1 VITGATAAG
10 QHLTT
15 DRWLAIAIGF
25 ALTAALWWLYFD
37 EVARRSAEDFE
48 AAADQRG
55 RLGRD
60 AYTYLHIPIIAG
72 IIVAAVGLEL
82 VIAHPDTPLKAPEL
96 LALGAGPVLYLL
108 GHLGFRLRMI
118 GTLAP
123 KRIAAIAAIAVALL
137 TTSSSPSLVSL
148 TLVVAVL
155 GVLAVDETA
164 GRVRQHRLGT

>member
-1 VITGATAAG
+1 M
-10 QHLTT
+10 
-15 DRWLAIAIGF
+15 
-25 ALTAALWWLYFD
+25 
-37 EVARRSAEDFE
+37 
-48 AAADQRG
+48 
-55 RLGRD
+55 
-60 AYTYLHIPIIAG
+60 
-72 IIVAAVGLEL
+72 
-82 VIAHPDTPLKAPEL
+82 IAHPDTPLKAPEL

-137 TTSSSPSLVSL
+137 ATSSSPSLVSL